1 MRFLYIF
8 TAGFLLTSGVFM
20 NVPISAVPVP
30 KIIEENNEEAGKET
44 SKHLEES
51 TDPANERKQSTQP
64 SPANAETQGEKSVQ
78 SKEIID
84 PANEKRESAQ
94 NSSAEKPEVPPASAI
109 DYTKIIGQQ
118 LSEFVEHDFAKN
130 IAALPLKPIATIA
143 ISNLRD
149 GLKEAFF
156 IGDKVYPGFSTLA
169 KLFISSSIGGSDCPG
184 VEPNAP
190 CYVLLFPNK
199 EYIVSPLVCFKA
211 KPESLIVKN
220 LQSEANKN
228 GDWQLISPTAIT
240 EKAYNIWMAAPK
252 SLFSALKDF
261 STVTALFAP
270 TKEPIRNVLSVD
282 FDIESLSAFMPLPV
296 LKLAYDTYVKKDFE
310 KIIYALDVDKKGNQ
324 LQISLRHQFKPQ
336 TPWSVFCKA
345 INERKKTF
353 RSLNFPSEADAESVF
368 CWNPSASKNLLSA
381 LSTYA
386 KEAEWKQDPI
396 AWQVYRWGQVLYPL
410 FETYLDFEETASTGN
425 VQGYRLGSKWFYLEE
440 TDSSVTDEILIRFLR
455 HFIEK
460 CAYQLKTAKDA
471 NLWGIEFFESVW
483 FEEKFLTHKNYGNI
497 HRYIFRFNEC
507 AVEDFDAPREYS
519 LFFGF
524 NKGYLLCT
532 NHLEKMQS
540 LLGQMKMLLPFSYCS
555 HPDVIS
561 LSQTKFEPLKG
572 TVEVSLNTELNP
584 ETFVSTVSIPLS
596 FLETAG
602 SLIFG
607 NTGSDKPKDKSEDKK
622 ETEKTNKSNV
632 TNEPSNVSEP
642 TRVPEGVQNVSDPAI
657 PAQPAAVR

>member
-8 TAGFLLTSGVFM
+8 TAGFFLMSGVFM
-20 NVPISAVPVP
+20 NVPPCTVMATPAPQAVE
-30 KIIEENNEEAGKET
+30 KETKET
-44 SKHLEES
+44 SKHS
-51 TDPANERKQSTQP
+51 KKITDLANERKQSTQP

-78 SKEIID
+78 SREIID
-84 PANEKRESAQ
+84 SANEKKQSAQ

-149 GLKEAFF
+149 GLKKAFF

-169 KLFISSSIGGSDCPG
+169 KLFISSSIGGSNCPG
-184 VEPNAP
+184 VEPNVP

-228 GDWQLISPTAIT
+228 GDWQLISPTTIT

-270 TKEPIRNVLSVD
+270 TKEPIRNLLSVD

-296 LKLAYDTYVKKDFE
+296 LKLVYDAYIKRDFE
-310 KIIYALDVDKKGNQ
+310 KIIYALDVDEKGKQ
-324 LQISLRHQFKPQ
+324 LQISLRHQVKPQ

-353 RSLNFPSEADAESVF
+353 RSLNFPSDAAIQTVL
-368 CWNPSASKNLLSA
+368 CWDPTGLKNLLKS
-381 LSTYA
+381 LSGYA
-386 KEAEWKQDPI
+386 KEAEWKTDPI
-396 AWQVYRWGQVLYPL
+396 ARQVYRWGQLLYPL
-410 FETYLDFEETASTGN
+410 LESYLNFMETASIGN
-425 VQGYRLGSKWFYLEE
+425 GQTYRFKTDWFALEE
-440 TDSSVTDEILIRFLR
+440 VKPSVTDKMLVDFLDK
-455 HFIEK
+455 FIKK
-460 CAYQLKTAKDA
+460 CAYQLALA
-471 NLWGIEFFESVW
+471 NNEHLWGSECLESVS
-483 FEEKFLTHKNYGNI
+483 FGEKFLTHEDYGNI
-497 HRYIFRFNEC
+497 HRCGLKIRGDVPEGQDDPNE
-507 AVEDFDAPREYS
+507 FL
-519 LFFGF
+519 LFVALY
-524 NKGYLLCT
+524 KGYLLYA
-532 NHLEKMQS
+532 NNLERMAS
-540 LLGQMKMLLPFSYCS
+540 VPEQMKTLSTFSYCS
-555 HPDVIS
+555 HPDVVTS
-561 LSQTKFEPLKG
+561 SRVEFEHPKG
-572 TVEVSLNTELNP
+572 IIETSCNAEVAP

-607 NTGSDKPKDKSEDKK
+607 NTGSDKPKDKSKDKK

-642 TRVPEGVQNVSDPAI
+642 TRAPEGVQNVSDPAI